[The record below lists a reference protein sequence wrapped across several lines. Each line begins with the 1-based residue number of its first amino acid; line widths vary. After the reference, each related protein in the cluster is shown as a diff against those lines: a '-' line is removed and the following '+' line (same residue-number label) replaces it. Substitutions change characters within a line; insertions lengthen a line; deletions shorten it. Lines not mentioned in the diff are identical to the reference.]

1 MKPVVHYIND
11 AVFGFEGGYEVA
23 EVFALDHPKLG
34 CQRVYTSVVIKKEE
48 DGTFETLNTS
58 YKPVKQEGN

>member
-11 AVFGFEGGYEVA
+11 AVFGFVGDDEVA
-23 EVFALDHPKLG
+23 QVDALDHPRLG
-34 CQRVYTSVVIKKEE
+34 CQRVYTSVVIRKEE
-48 DGTFETLNTS
+48 DGTFETLNTI